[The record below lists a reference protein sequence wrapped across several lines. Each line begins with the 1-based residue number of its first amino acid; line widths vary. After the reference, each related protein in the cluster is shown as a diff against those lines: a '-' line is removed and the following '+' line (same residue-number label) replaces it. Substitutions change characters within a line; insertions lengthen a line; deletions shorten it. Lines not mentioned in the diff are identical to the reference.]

1 MFTKQMSFYILFPF
15 VFISYQPNVYTVTDV
30 TSLCQQH
37 PVMVGWQ
44 ISRSTQCCTIRSR
57 VNCYSYYI
65 SIKQYRVRVVYYVS
79 AETTD
84 LKVNPGSLTA
94 FPLMFAAIF
103 NNRSCLVFFILLRWR
118 HLGNEYQNSIN
129 TFPVI
134 TMTSSIFLG
143 VVYSEYAD
151 NAQ

>member
-84 LKVNPGSLTA
+84 LKVNRVHWQHFLW
-94 FPLMFAAIF
+94 
-103 NNRSCLVFFILLRWR
+103 CLPPSSTIAVAWFFFILLRWH